1 MRAVVMRDR
10 KLRVTELPDP
20 DPGDGEVLV
29 EVLACGICGSDL
41 HCAQH
46 GAEFNEAVR
55 TARGV
60 GMFDL
65 ERPIVLGHEFVGR
78 VVAYGPGT
86 TGRVPLGSRVVSVPA
101 LARPARTFLGFTGPE
116 TPGGYAERM
125 VLSEALLL
133 EVPDHLPTEQA
144 ALTEPLAVAYHA
156 VTRAGLGPDDVPL
169 VVGCGPIGLAVI
181 AVLRMRGAGPIVAAD
196 FSAERRRLAEV
207 LGADVVVDPARESPY
222 RSWAQAAA
230 AETPRHRPAPDIPP
244 GRKPRPTVA
253 FECVGVPGVVQ
264 QIITGSPTRTRIV
277 VAGLCMT
284 TDSFEPAQA
293 VLKELELRFAM
304 MYSPEEFARTFAHL
318 AGGDFDVAPLVTRT
332 VGLDEV
338 PDVFASLSASPQDA
352 KVLIVPQAGPAH
364 SGNKDT
370 GK

>member
-1 MRAVVMRDR
+1 MRAVVMQDR
-10 KLRVTELPDP
+10 RLRVAELPDP
-20 DPGDGEVLV
+20 VPGEGEVLV
-29 EVLACGICGSDL
+29 DVLACGICGSDL

-46 GAEFNEAVR
+46 GAEFNEAVK
-55 TARGV
+55 TAHGV

-65 ERPIVLGHEFVGR
+65 KRPIVLGHEFVGR
-78 VVAYGPGT
+78 VVAYGPRT
-86 TGRVPLGSRVVSVPA
+86 TGRLPLGSRVVSVPA

-125 VLSEALLL
+125 VLSETLLL

-144 ALTEPLAVAYHA
+144 ALTEPLAVAHHA
-156 VTRAGLGPDDVPL
+156 VARAGLGADDVPL

-196 FSAERRRLAEV
+196 FSAERRRLAEA
-207 LGADVVVDPARESPY
+207 LGADVVVDPAQESPY
-222 RSWAQAAA
+222 RSWAQATAA
-230 AETPRHRPAPDIPP
+230 GPHGAAPGVLP
-244 GRKPRPTVA
+244 GGKSRPTVA

-264 QIITGSPTRTRIV
+264 QIITGSPARTRIV

-284 TDSFEPAQA
+284 SDSFEPAQA
-293 VLKELELRFAM
+293 LLKELELRFAM
-304 MYSPEEFARTFAHL
+304 MYSPKEFARTFAHL

-338 PDVFASLSASPQDA
+338 PEVFASLSATPEDA
-352 KVLIVPQAGPAH
+352 KVLIVPAR
-364 SGNKDT
+364 
-370 GK
+370 